1 MIVKVLS
8 SSIVSLAVV
17 CFLFLAGCASEK
29 PVRSMTNAETSLQR
43 AREARAID
51 YAPLE
56 LRLAEEKLQ
65 AARQAMDKKE
75 YKQARSLAEEAQAHA
90 QLAEAEARSGQSQKV
105 AQEMRQSI
113 ETLRSEL
120 ASRPAATTM
129 Q

>member
-8 SSIVSLAVV
+8 SGVVSLAAV

-29 PVRSMTNAETSLQR
+29 PVRSIANAETSLQR

-56 LRLAEEKLQ
+56 LKLAQEKLQ
-65 AARQAMDKKE
+65 AARQAMDKE
-75 YKQARSLAEEAQAHA
+75 DYKQAKSLAEEAQAHA
-90 QLAEAEARSGQSQKV
+90 QLAEAQARSGQSQKM

-120 ASRPAATTM
+120 TSRPATTM
-129 Q
+129 R